1 MTTSPLPQPRVRRL
15 SQLLVGLVLFGVSLA
30 MVVAADLGLAPWDV
44 FHQGV
49 SLSIDLSLGI
59 VIILTSLVVLLLW
72 IPIKERPGIGT
83 IANAILV
90 GAVFEIAFPLLE
102 NTDGTVARWLLL
114 AGGIVLNGIGTG
126 MYIGAGL
133 GPGPR
138 DGLMTGLAARG
149 PSIRVVRTGIEITVL
164 LAGIVLGGSFGIGT
178 LAFAFLI
185 GPLVQLFLP
194 PFVIAGATRPEA
206 PTLDH

>member
-1 MTTSPLPQPRVRRL
+1 
-15 SQLLVGLVLFGVSLA
+15 